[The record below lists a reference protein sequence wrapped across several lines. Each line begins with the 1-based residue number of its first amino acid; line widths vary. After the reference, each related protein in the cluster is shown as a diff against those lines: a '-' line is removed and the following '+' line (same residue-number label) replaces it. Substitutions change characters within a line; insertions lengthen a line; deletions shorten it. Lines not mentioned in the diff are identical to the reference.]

1 MGGPKRPMKYGQ
13 VRVEPDDAEV
23 IRKALEI
30 VRQGAPKYW
39 KNHGLPLAF
48 YRLEKELVRVRGSN
62 TTQISME
69 VGK

>member
-1 MGGPKRPMKYGQ
+1 MGGPKRPMRYGQ
-13 VRVEPDDAEV
+13 VRVEPDDAEE

-48 YRLEKELVRVRGSN
+48 CRLEKELVRVRGANSM
-62 TTQISME
+62 QISRE
-69 VGK
+69 AAE